1 MRHIGID
8 FDRIDDAARLVPVLR
23 PNPDDDGRALN
34 VVDGRRVHRRRSKAN
49 AVDPETAFCAEI
61 VAMSYAA
68 MGLLP
73 ADRDPSW
80 YDPGRFWSGDRLPLT
95 DGAQLGKEIEVI
107 IPSAAVP

>member
-1 MRHIGID
+1 M
-8 FDRIDDAARLVPVLR
+8 ARLTGGWVR
-23 PNPDDDGRALN
+23 GRVRN
-34 VVDGRRVHRRRSKAN
+34 RRRAEAVKA
-49 AVDPETAFCAEI
+49 DPETAFCAEI

-95 DGAQLGKEIEVI
+95 EGAQLGKEIEVI
-107 IPSAAVP
+107 IPPPTLP